1 MSLKTLDN
9 SLELLQYFTREN
21 PSWGVRELAK
31 EIGISHSIV
40 YRILSSFEKYGF
52 LVQDHITKKYE
63 LGFRFLEF
71 GQIVKENM
79 YLSDFVYPIMKN
91 LAEKVE
97 ESVFLTW
104 LDKVD
109 GVTVEIAESSHKIK
123 YEVSLGTRTPLYVGA
138 SCKVIMAY
146 LPRDKQKE
154 IISNG
159 LRPFTENTILDEEK
173 LLKDL
178 DEIKNQGWG
187 YSAGEFS
194 ESVFG
199 LGVPLFNSENKIIA
213 SLTISGPEY
222 RLPEKNLE
230 TVLGILQ
237 EEAKKIQR
245 YFKQYN
251 NHYR

>member
-31 EIGISHSIV
+31 EVGISHSIV

-52 LVQDHITKKYE
+52 LVQDPISKKYE
-63 LGFRFLEF
+63 LGFRFIEF
-71 GQIVKENM
+71 GQIVKENLR
-79 YLSDFVYPIMKN
+79 LSDFVYPIMKR

-104 LDKVD
+104 LDRTD

-123 YEVSLGTRTPLYVGA
+123 YEVSMGTRTPLYVGA

-146 LPRDKQKE
+146 LPREKQKE

-159 LRPFTENTILDEEK
+159 LTAFTKNTILDEEK
-173 LLKDL
+173 LFNDL
-178 DEIKNQGWG
+178 DEIKAKGWG
-187 YSAGEFS
+187 YSVGEFS

-199 LGVPLFNSENKIIA
+199 LGVPLFNRENDIIA

-222 RLPEKNLE
+222 RLPEKDLE
-230 TVLGILQ
+230 SSLAILQ
-237 EEAKKIQR
+237 REAEKIQQ
-245 YFKQYN
+245 YLKQYN
-251 NHYR
+251 SHYK